1 VTTFEELI
9 RSAEVEEDQAIKR
22 RERALAE
29 VKLIHTKARQDAR
42 ARLTEAED
50 ADVAAAMQS
59 HENAERDLVGIRSK
73 LGQLKAA
80 QVAETANT
88 VALETRDPNP
98 PSTAVAQRPSYD
110 RVARVG
116 TEARTYRPDTDPGG
130 RQFLLDVAR
139 RHLGMDVESEYRLAQ
154 HMREERVE
162 RAAYYQQ
169 RAAGDAIVSAFS
181 GLVVPQYLTDMV
193 APAVAGLRPFADIC
207 NKHPLPTAGM
217 TFNISKIT
225 TATSAALQATE
236 LTAVSATSIDD
247 TLLPIS
253 VQTAAGQQLMS
264 RQAIERGTGTEDV
277 TVQDLYKRY
286 ATVLDSTLINQAS
299 TGLTNVAQNVA
310 YTDTTPTAAELW
322 PKIHNALA
330 NQEAALL
337 AQATPTHV
345 MMHSRRWYWLQSQ
358 VGTSWPFIAQP
369 GIPTQAGGINL
380 GVGYAAGSRGVLPN
394 GMPVVV
400 DNNISTT
407 LGAGTEDEVYT
418 VAASEC
424 HLWEDAGAPTFIR
437 AEQPSAASLGVL
449 LVLYGYFAYTH
460 NRYTNGQ
467 SKISG
472 TGLIAPVF

>member
-1 VTTFEELI
+1 
-9 RSAEVEEDQAIKR
+9 
-22 RERALAE
+22 
-29 VKLIHTKARQDAR
+29 
-42 ARLTEAED
+42 
-50 ADVAAAMQS
+50 
-59 HENAERDLVGIRSK
+59 VG
-73 LGQLKAA
+73 
-80 QVAETANT
+80 N
-88 VALETRDPNP
+88 
-98 PSTAVAQRPSYD
+98 
-110 RVARVG
+110 
-116 TEARTYRPDTDPGG
+116 EARTYRPDTDPGG

-139 RHLGMDVESEYRLAQ
+139 RFLGMDVESEYRLAQ

-162 RAAYYQQ
+162 RAAYYQ

-253 VQTAAGQQLMS
+253 VKTAAGQQLMS

-286 ATVLDSTLINQAS
+286 ATVLDSTLINEAS

-345 MMHSRRWYWLQSQ
+345 VMHSRRWYWLQSQ

-380 GVGYAAGSRGVLPN
+380 GVGYAQGSRGVLPN

-400 DNNISTT
+400 DNNISTA
-407 LGAGTEDEVYT
+407 LGAGTEDEIYT